1 MDPPNLTED
10 FTRFFN
16 FFFHEN
22 FLTDNPVEN
31 MASSCPLWIYL
42 LIGFYGFSIYK
53 NYINLIFS
61 YWKSAKNQ
69 ITFFETTDRH
79 CFCPQ
84 TNLVFIPSS
93 LKSDH
98 QSDYLLTFFIYLYF
112 VSFFLWNCK
121 KNILQL
127 LLVSKLGQSSRPI
140 TSQIRPRHFQDSFI
154 HSDTLRITPYTK
166 IVGEKSQTKMTS

>member
-1 MDPPNLTED
+1 M
-10 FTRFFN
+10 
-16 FFFHEN
+16 
-22 FLTDNPVEN
+22 EN
-31 MASSCPLWIYL
+31 MASSCPLWNYI

-69 ITFFETTDRH
+69 ITFFWDDW
-79 CFCPQ
+79 Q
-84 TNLVFIPSS
+84 TLFLPSDESCVYPKFIKIGLSIGLSS
-93 LKSDH
+93 
-98 QSDYLLTFFIYLYF
+98 YLFIYLYF

>member
-1 MDPPNLTED
+1 
-10 FTRFFN
+10 
-16 FFFHEN
+16 
-22 FLTDNPVEN
+22 
-31 MASSCPLWIYL
+31 MASSCPLWNYI

-53 NYINLIFS
+53 NYIKLLLLKKCK
-61 YWKSAKNQ
+61 KSNN
-69 ITFFETTDRH
+69 FFETTDRH